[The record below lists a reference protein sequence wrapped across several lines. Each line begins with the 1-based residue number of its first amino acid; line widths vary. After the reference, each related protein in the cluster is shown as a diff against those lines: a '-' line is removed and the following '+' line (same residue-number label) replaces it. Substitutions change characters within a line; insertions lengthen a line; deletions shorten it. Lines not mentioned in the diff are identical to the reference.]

1 MTLLSRVKVT
11 EAGVCKGSGTESSA
25 NVTAGVG
32 DMQVGAFGQGLART
46 RARRWRGVIGRSG
59 ERTYGPSSGLG
70 DTLRTARALATDGLK
85 LGHSVPGSC
94 D

>member
-46 RARRWRGVIGRSG
+46 RARRWRGVVGRSG
-59 ERTYGPSSGLG
+59 ERTLRSLVGPG
-70 DTLRTARALATDGLK
+70 
-85 LGHSVPGSC
+85 
-94 D
+94 